1 MPISK
6 SMSPG
11 DPSAQPGSIIHWQG
25 KLIRGRERARE
36 RGQEKPLSRLD
47 CPAVGLPGQ
56 AARSS
61 QALFSTAA
69 SGHKVQWGDFVI
81 SSQGSLIRKR
91 NKERGREK
99 VQGSWGEDGGEKATP
114 NQVQALPRVINQ
126 RKRNYCVHIQEIR
139 TPDGLGATS
148 WKGKLLSINQSP

>member
-1 MPISK
+1 MT
-6 SMSPG
+6 PG
-11 DPSAQPGSIIHWQG
+11 DLSAQPGCIIHWQG
-25 KLIRGRERARE
+25 KLIRGRERERE

-81 SSQGSLIRKR
+81 SSQGSLK
-91 NKERGREK
+91 G
-99 VQGSWGEDGGEKATP
+99 P
-114 NQVQALPRVINQ
+114 ALLPEANDYLLGHQQTQMSV
-126 RKRNYCVHIQEIR
+126 CV
-139 TPDGLGATS
+139 GLGRR
-148 WKGKLLSINQSP
+148 WGLRGGPGQG